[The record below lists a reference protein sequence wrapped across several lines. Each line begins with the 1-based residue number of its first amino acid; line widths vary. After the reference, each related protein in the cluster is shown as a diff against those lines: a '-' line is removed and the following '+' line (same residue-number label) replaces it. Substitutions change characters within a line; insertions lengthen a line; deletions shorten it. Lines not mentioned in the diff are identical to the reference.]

1 MRKMENYLNIP
12 FTPFFLRFLVSQQV
26 ADGVPREGYLDTAH
40 SVWGYLVGI
49 IDIRDTLSGYVEILV
64 GHHVIDTVTQSAQIF
79 LGLCFISLRDEGF
92 EQKAFQ
98 RFVVIIN
105 EKVLFVHCIT
115 RHQVVV
121 LDKQVAVS
129 VGAAGIFVHVHGI
142 TPEGW
147 DIG

>member
-1 MRKMENYLNIP
+1 MAGGI
-12 FTPFFLRFLVSQQV
+12 
-26 ADGVPREGYLDTAH
+26 PREGYLDTAH
-40 SVWGYLVGI
+40 GVGGYLVGI

-98 RFVVIIN
+98 RFVVIIG
-105 EKVLFVHCIT
+105 EKVLFAHRVARLQI
-115 RHQVVV
+115 VV
-121 LDKQVAVS
+121 LDKQIAVTM
-129 VGAAGIFVHVHGI
+129 GTAGVLLHIHGI

-147 DIG
+147 DIV